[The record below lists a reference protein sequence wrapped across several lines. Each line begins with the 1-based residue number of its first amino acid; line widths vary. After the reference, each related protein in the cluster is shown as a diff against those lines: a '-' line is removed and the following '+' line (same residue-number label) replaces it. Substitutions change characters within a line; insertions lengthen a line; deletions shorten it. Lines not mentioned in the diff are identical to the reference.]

1 MKLLANPIH
10 LCVCMFSNYITYII
24 GSLNFQK
31 ALQHKIVALLYRQE
45 HQTSK
50 RWNDFID
57 VFQEDGGSMVKNLPA
72 MQET

>member
-1 MKLLANPIH
+1 
-10 LCVCMFSNYITYII
+10 MFSYYITYITV
-24 GSLNFQK
+24 SLNFQK

-50 RWNDFID
+50 RWNYFID
-57 VFQEDGGSMVKNLPA
+57 VFQENGGSVVKNMPT